1 MRREKLLKT
10 IELGRLLDLKVDF
23 AFKQLFGSEQN
34 KSITI
39 GFLNAILQKTN
50 RGTIKNI
57 QFQHIEIVPEH
68 LLNKGARLD
77 ILND

>member
-10 IELGRLLDLKVDF
+10 IELERLMDLKIDF

-39 GFLNAILQKTN
+39 VFLNAILQKTN
-50 RGTIKNI
+50 RGTIQKI
-57 QFQHIEIVPEH
+57 QFQNIEITPEH
-68 LLNKGARLD
+68 KLD
-77 ILND
+77 NE